1 MLLALTQE
9 FSLAVFRSSLKQL
22 IINCPRCLFVS
33 RYSIYKVHLFFAAAL
48 ADSQI
53 ILSQNLPFVK
63 TFFQVFSNFFLDR
76 SASRLLSRAL
86 VPGRLSA
93 SILCFRRS
101 PERSHILTDTFQF
114 VKHFFHFFSTFFRF
128 FSCFFLFP
136 PLLCFYSITYTRCGV
151 SRFFSPTIFYLSLS
165 PLQKKR

>member
-1 MLLALTQE
+1 
-9 FSLAVFRSSLKQL
+9 
-22 IINCPRCLFVS
+22 LFVS

-76 SASRLLSRAL
+76 SASRSLSRAL
-86 VPGRLSA
+86 APGRLSA

-114 VKHFFHFFSTFFRF
+114 VKHFFHFFPLFSGFFPVFSF
-128 FSCFFLFP
+128 FPLFCVFI
-136 PLLCFYSITYTRCGV
+136 L
-151 SRFFSPTIFYLSLS
+151 
-165 PLQKKR
+165 